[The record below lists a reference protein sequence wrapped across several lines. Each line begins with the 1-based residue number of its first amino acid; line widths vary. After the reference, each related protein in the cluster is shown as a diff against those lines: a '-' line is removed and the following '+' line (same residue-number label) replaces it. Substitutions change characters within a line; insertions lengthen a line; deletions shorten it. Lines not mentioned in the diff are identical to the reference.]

1 VLYGNHRKLFS
12 LVATLELKMH
22 KNVLATGAPPWRLFP
37 AWRVSHTSE
46 FWGKV
51 QKRGGKTKESAKN
64 RKKAKVRK
72 RG

>member
-1 VLYGNHRKLFS
+1 
-12 LVATLELKMH
+12 MH

-51 QKRGGKTKESAKN
+51 QKEAEKQRKAQKTE
-64 RKKAKVRK
+64 KKQR
-72 RG
+72 

>member
-1 VLYGNHRKLFS
+1 
-12 LVATLELKMH
+12 MH